1 MAPTM
6 MTLARSSSISK
17 AEMRRVD
24 AMVTVGSMAFLR
36 GCVLRRCGVSLTGKG
51 ASLPGP
57 GEVALRLFAT
67 LFTRPLGY
75 VA

>member
-1 MAPTM
+1 M
-6 MTLARSSSISK
+6 SK
-17 AEMRRVD
+17 VEMRRVD

-36 GCVLRRCGVSLTGKG
+36 GYVLRRCGVSLAGEG

-67 LFTRPLGY
+67 PFTRPTSY

>member
-6 MTLARSSSISK
+6 MTLATSSPMSK
-17 AEMRRVD
+17 VEKSRVD
-24 AMVTVGSMAFLR
+24 AIVTVGSMAFLR
-36 GCVLRRCGVSLTGKG
+36 GCGLRRCGVSLGRKG

-57 GEVALRLFAT
+57 GEAALRLFAT
-67 LFTRPLGY
+67 LFTRPTSY